1 MEILKLII
9 FILATAI
16 MEGIVIIS
24 PEVSQDVAIFY
35 VSILSSYLGLD
46 IWAMIQKTASLP
58 SGEYKDINIH
68 RYLISAG
75 SYVVLLATA
84 FYMKAKFGYDY
95 GTMYS
100 TFIAALF
107 LMATILIGGLE
118 GNKIATNYEK
128 KDEKPSGETL

>member
-1 MEILKLII
+1 MEVLKLVI
-9 FILATAI
+9 FILATAV
-16 MEGIVIIS
+16 MEGMVIVS

-58 SGEYKDINIH
+58 SGEFKSINIH
-68 RYLISAG
+68 RYLVSAG
-75 SYVVLLATA
+75 SYVVLLGTA
-84 FYMKAKFGYDY
+84 FFMKAKYGYDY

-100 TFIAALF
+100 TFVAALF

>member
-128 KDEKPSGETL
+128 KDEKPSEETL

>member
-1 MEILKLII
+1 MEVLKLII
-9 FILATAI
+9 FILATAV
-16 MEGIVIIS
+16 MEGIVMVS